1 MILSAE
7 RKTLKFIKPAKTS
20 RGEYLEKEAIVLRL
34 CVGEKVLFESEAS
47 PLVDLSID
55 GREDLMHILSPYLGL
70 NYSLDS
76 LFELKETLYQT
87 PTLRF
92 AVDCLIRQV
101 KHGNR
106 VWVEN
111 AFSKREKGISINGLV
126 WMNDIQEMENEA
138 FSKIEAGFDV
148 IKIKVGAL
156 DFDEECRLLERI
168 RKKHNAFKIT
178 LRLDA
183 NGAFDTDT
191 ALEQIKELSRFEI
204 HSIEQPIKPG
214 QEELELVCRQ
224 AKIPIALDEEL
235 IGFELEKANSFIQ
248 KIRPSYLILKP
259 TLLGGLD
266 RADSWVSVAEKNNI
280 GWWSTSALEGNIG
293 LYDIA
298 LWASSHQNTL
308 PQGLGTGSLFVE
320 NFPAKTKVI
329 KNTLFAI

>member
-7 RKTLKFIKPAKTS
+7 KKTLKFLKPAKTS
-20 RGEYLEKEAIVLRL
+20 RGEYLEKTAIVLRL
-34 CVGEKVLFESEAS
+34 STDETVLFESEAS
-47 PLVDLSID
+47 PLVDLSLD
-55 GREDLMHILSPYLGL
+55 GREDLMYILSPYVGL

-76 LFELKETLYQT
+76 LFQLKETLNHR

-92 AVDCLIRQV
+92 AIDCLIRQV
-101 KHGNR
+101 KCGNR
-106 VWVEN
+106 VWIDN
-111 AFSKREKGISINGLV
+111 AFSKRDKGITINGLV
-126 WMNDIQEMENEA
+126 WMNDIQEMEDEA
-138 FSKIEAGFDV
+138 LAKIEAGFDV

-183 NGAFDTDT
+183 NGAFDVDT

-214 QEELELVCRQ
+214 QEELEAVCRQ
-224 AKIPIALDEEL
+224 AKIPVALDEEL
-235 IGFELEKANSFIQ
+235 IGFEPEKANLFVQ
-248 KIRPSYLILKP
+248 KTKPSYLVIKP

-266 RADSWVSVAEKNNI
+266 RADNWVGVAQKNNL

-293 LYDIA
+293 LFDIA
-298 LWASSHQNTL
+298 LWASSHRNTL

-320 NFPAKTKVI
+320 NFPAKTKII

>member
-111 AFSKREKGISINGLV
+111 AFQKEKKESPL
-126 WMNDIQEMENEA
+126 
-138 FSKIEAGFDV
+138 
-148 IKIKVGAL
+148 
-156 DFDEECRLLERI
+156 
-168 RKKHNAFKIT
+168 
-178 LRLDA
+178 
-183 NGAFDTDT
+183 TD
-191 ALEQIKELSRFEI
+191 
-204 HSIEQPIKPG
+204 
-214 QEELELVCRQ
+214 
-224 AKIPIALDEEL
+224 
-235 IGFELEKANSFIQ
+235 
-248 KIRPSYLILKP
+248 
-259 TLLGGLD
+259 
-266 RADSWVSVAEKNNI
+266 
-280 GWWSTSALEGNIG
+280 
-293 LYDIA
+293 
-298 LWASSHQNTL
+298 
-308 PQGLGTGSLFVE
+308 LFG
-320 NFPAKTKVI
+320 
-329 KNTLFAI
+329 

>member
-1 MILSAE
+1 
-7 RKTLKFIKPAKTS
+7 
-20 RGEYLEKEAIVLRL
+20 
-34 CVGEKVLFESEAS
+34 
-47 PLVDLSID
+47 
-55 GREDLMHILSPYLGL
+55 
-70 NYSLDS
+70 
-76 LFELKETLYQT
+76 
-87 PTLRF
+87 
-92 AVDCLIRQV
+92 V

-111 AFSKREKGISINGLV
+111 PFSKREKGIPINGLV
-126 WMNDIQEMENEA
+126 WMNNIQEMENEA
-138 FSKIEAGFDV
+138 LSKIEAGFDV

-191 ALEQIKELSRFEI
+191 ALEQIKELSSFEI

-214 QEELELVCRQ
+214 QEELEMVCRQ
-224 AKIPIALDEEL
+224 TKIPIALDEEL
-235 IGFELEKANSFIQ
+235 IGFELDKANSFIQ
-248 KIRPSYLILKP
+248 KTKPSYLILKP

-266 RADSWVSVAEKNNI
+266 RADSWVSVAQKNNI

-298 LWASSHQNTL
+298 LWASSHQNSL

-320 NFPAKTKVI
+320 NFPAKTKII
-329 KNTLFAI
+329 KNTLFAV

>member
-7 RKTLKFIKPAKTS
+7 KKTLKFIKPAKTS
-20 RGEYLEKEAIVLRL
+20 RGEYLEKTAVVLRL
-34 CVGEKVLFESEAS
+34 CVGKTVLFESEAS

-55 GREDLMHILSPYLGL
+55 GREDLMSILSPYLST

-76 LFELKETLYQT
+76 LFELKESLYQT

-101 KHGNR
+101 KQGNR

-111 AFSKREKGISINGLV
+111 AFSKKENGIPINGLV

-138 FSKIEAGFDV
+138 LAKIEAGFDV

-168 RKKHNAFKIT
+168 RKKHNAFKTT

-214 QEELELVCRQ
+214 QEELEMICRETN
-224 AKIPIALDEEL
+224 IPVALDEEL
-235 IGFELEKANSFIQ
+235 IGFELENANSFIQ
-248 KIRPSYLILKP
+248 KTKPSYLVLKP

-298 LWASSHQNTL
+298 LWASSHRNTL

-320 NFPAKTKVI
+320 NFPAKTRVI
-329 KNTLFAI
+329 KNTLFAV